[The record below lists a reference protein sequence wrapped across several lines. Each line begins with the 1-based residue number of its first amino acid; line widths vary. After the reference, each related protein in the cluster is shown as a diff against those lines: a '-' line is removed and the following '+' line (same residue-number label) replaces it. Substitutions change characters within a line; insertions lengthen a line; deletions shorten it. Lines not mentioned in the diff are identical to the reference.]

1 MENWKSKDVLSPI
14 THINQKNITSF
25 VKVQTKSDYESLL
38 KRLQDKLGNES
49 RKAVSRLEVPTP
61 QIIWVGQRTIF
72 RNFMEFPKALRREPA
87 KLLLYLNKELASA
100 GYIAGERVIF
110 LGRKEP
116 SSFGA
121 LIDRYVKDYVICPV
135 CGSPDTRTEKNKKL
149 GFLLCEACG
158 ARSSI
163 KANYAW
169 TKILYSYKPLY
180 SILCNY
186 FYIAW
191 LHFYNRRSNLE
202 ILQGVRLRSICK

>member
-1 MENWKSKDVLSPI
+1 MS
-14 THINQKNITSF
+14 
-25 VKVQTKSDYESLL
+25 VQTKSDYEMLL
-38 KRLQDKLGNES
+38 SRLRDKLGNTT
-49 RKAVSRLEVPTP
+49 RKQASRLELPTP

-72 RNFMEFPKALRREPA
+72 RNFMEFPKALNRDPE

-135 CGSPDTRTEKNKKL
+135 CGSPDTRTEKSKKL

-158 ARSSI
+158 AKSSI
-163 KANYAW
+163 KGNYA
-169 TKILYSYKPLY
+169 
-180 SILCNY
+180 
-186 FYIAW
+186 
-191 LHFYNRRSNLE
+191 
-202 ILQGVRLRSICK
+202 

>member
-1 MENWKSKDVLSPI
+1 
-14 THINQKNITSF
+14 
-25 VKVQTKSDYESLL
+25 
-38 KRLQDKLGNES
+38 
-49 RKAVSRLEVPTP
+49 
-61 QIIWVGQRTIF
+61 
-72 RNFMEFPKALRREPA
+72 MEFPKALRREPP

-169 TKILYSYKPLY
+169 QKICYAYLLIPLSFFALRIMSTMCFTWKSPTNEESFYTMSRSSLAARSLLRIVFTKSNKQMSWFITRKYQSQIQPINLSGASVGIIWPSSHAFPIILRWVSVLFSSL
-180 SILCNY
+180 SIK
-186 FYIAW
+186 I
-191 LHFYNRRSNLE
+191 S
-202 ILQGVRLRSICK
+202 K

>member
-1 MENWKSKDVLSPI
+1 MS
-14 THINQKNITSF
+14 
-25 VKVQTKSDYESLL
+25 VQTKSDYEMLL
-38 KRLQDKLGNES
+38 SRLRDKLGNTT
-49 RKAVSRLEVPTP
+49 KKQASRLELPTP

-72 RNFMEFPKALRREPA
+72 RNFMDFPKALNRDPE

-121 LIDRYVKDYVICPV
+121 LIDRYVKDYLICPV

-158 ARSSI
+158 AKSSI
-163 KANYAW
+163 KGNYA
-169 TKILYSYKPLY
+169 
-180 SILCNY
+180 
-186 FYIAW
+186 
-191 LHFYNRRSNLE
+191 
-202 ILQGVRLRSICK
+202 

>member
-1 MENWKSKDVLSPI
+1 VG
-14 THINQKNITSF
+14 T
-25 VKVQTKSDYESLL
+25 QTRSEYEGLL
-38 KRLQDKLGNES
+38 KRLENQLGNTS
-49 RKAVSRLEVPTP
+49 RKVVSRLELPTP
-61 QIIWVGQRTIF
+61 QIMWVGQRTIF
-72 RNFMEFPKALRREPA
+72 RNFMEFPKALRREPE

-135 CGSPDTRTEKNKKL
+135 CGSPDTRTEKSKKV

-163 KANYAW
+163 KGNYA
-169 TKILYSYKPLY
+169 
-180 SILCNY
+180 
-186 FYIAW
+186 
-191 LHFYNRRSNLE
+191 
-202 ILQGVRLRSICK
+202 

>member
-1 MENWKSKDVLSPI
+1 MI
-14 THINQKNITSF
+14 
-25 VKVQTKSDYESLL
+25 VQTKSDYEMLL
-38 KRLQDKLGNES
+38 SRLRDKLGNTT
-49 RKAVSRLEVPTP
+49 KKQASRLELPTP

-72 RNFMEFPKALRREPA
+72 RNFMDFPKALNRDPE

-121 LIDRYVKDYVICPV
+121 LIDRYVKDYLICPV

-158 ARSSI
+158 AKSSI
-163 KANYAW
+163 KGNYA
-169 TKILYSYKPLY
+169 
-180 SILCNY
+180 
-186 FYIAW
+186 
-191 LHFYNRRSNLE
+191 
-202 ILQGVRLRSICK
+202 

>member
-1 MENWKSKDVLSPI
+1 MS
-14 THINQKNITSF
+14 
-25 VKVQTKSDYESLL
+25 VQTKSDYEILL
-38 KRLQDKLGNES
+38 SRLRDKLGNTT
-49 RKAVSRLEVPTP
+49 KKQASRLELPTP

-72 RNFMEFPKALRREPA
+72 RNFMDFPKALNRDPE

-135 CGSPDTRTEKNKKL
+135 CGSPDTRTEKSKKL

-158 ARSSI
+158 AKSSI
-163 KANYAW
+163 K
-169 TKILYSYKPLY
+169 
-180 SILCNY
+180 
-186 FYIAW
+186 
-191 LHFYNRRSNLE
+191 
-202 ILQGVRLRSICK
+202 

>member
-1 MENWKSKDVLSPI
+1 MEFYAYLHNYIKEVSHYKAVS
-14 THINQKNITSF
+14 H
-25 VKVQTKSDYESLL
+25 QTKSDYESLL
-38 KRLQDKLGNES
+38 KRLQGQLNNTS
-49 RKAVSRLEVPTP
+49 RKEASRLEVPLP

-72 RNFMEFPKALRREPA
+72 RNFMEFPKALRRDPE

-116 SSFGA
+116 SSFGT
-121 LIDRYVKDYVICPV
+121 LIDRYVKEYVICPV

-163 KANYAW
+163 KGNYA
-169 TKILYSYKPLY
+169 
-180 SILCNY
+180 
-186 FYIAW
+186 
-191 LHFYNRRSNLE
+191 
-202 ILQGVRLRSICK
+202 

>member
-1 MENWKSKDVLSPI
+1 MNA
-14 THINQKNITSF
+14 
-25 VKVQTKSDYESLL
+25 QTKSDYEMLL
-38 KRLQDKLGNES
+38 SRLRDRLGNTT
-49 RKAVSRLEVPTP
+49 KKQASRLELPTP

-72 RNFMEFPKALRREPA
+72 RNFMDFPKALNRDPE

-135 CGSPDTRTEKNKKL
+135 CGSPDTRTEKSKKL

-158 ARSSI
+158 AKSSI
-163 KANYAW
+163 KGNYA
-169 TKILYSYKPLY
+169 
-180 SILCNY
+180 
-186 FYIAW
+186 
-191 LHFYNRRSNLE
+191 
-202 ILQGVRLRSICK
+202 